1 VSLPRCLPI
10 IARFFARKHRNK
22 QPCDSFQEAV
32 KLASKPKVLII
43 GPTPPPYNGMSVA
56 TELLLNALG
65 GEFCVTHL
73 DTADRR
79 GLSNIGR
86 IDLQNVLLAT
96 YHGFKYFWL
105 LLLKNP
111 KIVYVQIAQNR
122 LAFLRDSLFL
132 IPARL
137 LGKKVIVH
145 LHGGHF
151 ATFYRSA
158 SASTQRLIRYCLGRS
173 ARAIVL
179 GRSLGGMFDGILP
192 AERIRVIPNGIPDY
206 FGDERCCVGD
216 GHRRTVLFL
225 STLMREKGTLDVIA
239 ALSSIAER
247 IPDVQAIFAGEWYRP
262 EDCCAA
268 QETINTL
275 GLAGNVKFVGTVSPP
290 LKYDLL
296 SRADVFVLPSYN
308 EGQPYA
314 VLEAMAAGLPV
325 ISSGVGCIPETVID
339 GENGFILMPGN
350 KEALAAKLALLLG
363 DDELRK
369 KMGAA
374 SRRRFLEN
382 YQFDRF
388 AGDIGQVFK
397 EALFQG

>member
-1 VSLPRCLPI
+1 MISQ
-10 IARFFARKHRNK
+10 A
-22 QPCDSFQEAV
+22 DSFAGV
-32 KLASKPKVLII
+32 VRLASKPKVLII
-43 GPTPPPYNGMSVA
+43 GSTPPPYNGMSVA
-56 TELLLNALG
+56 TELVLNAL
-65 GEFCVTHL
+65 EDKFCVIHL

-79 GLSNIGR
+79 DLSNIGR
-86 IDLQNVLLAT
+86 IDLRNVVLAA
-96 YHGFKYFWL
+96 YHGLKCLWL
-105 LLLKNP
+105 LLRKNP
-111 KIVYVQIAQNR
+111 KIVYVPIAQDR

-151 ATFYRSA
+151 AIFYRSA
-158 SASTQRLIRYCLGRS
+158 SASTQRLIRYCLGKS

-179 GRSLGGMFDGILP
+179 GTSLSGMFEGILP
-192 AERIRVIPNGIPDY
+192 VERIRIIPNGIPDY
-206 FGDERCCVGD
+206 FDDQRGCAGN

-239 ALSSIAER
+239 SLPSITKR
-247 IPDVQAIFAGEWYRP
+247 IPDVQVIFAGEWYRL
-262 EDCCAA
+262 EDRSTAL
-268 QETINTL
+268 ETINRL
-275 GLAGNVKFVGTVSPP
+275 GLASHVKFVGTVSPP
-290 LKYDLL
+290 SKYELL
-296 SRADVFVLPSYN
+296 SQADVFVLPSYN

-339 GENGFILMPGN
+339 GENGFILKPGTN
-350 KEALAAKLALLLG
+350 EDFVDKVVLLL
-363 DDELRK
+363 DDEPLRK
-369 KMGAA
+369 KMGDA
-374 SRRRFLEN
+374 SRRRFIEN
-382 YQFDRF
+382 YRFDRF

>member
-1 VSLPRCLPI
+1 MSSHAESIQQVV
-10 IARFFARKHRNK
+10 
-22 QPCDSFQEAV
+22 Q
-32 KLASKPKVLII
+32 LAGKPKVLII
-43 GPTPPPYNGMSVA
+43 GPSPPPYNGMSVA

-65 GEFCVTHL
+65 DEFCVMHL

-79 GLSNIGR
+79 GLSNVGR
-86 IDLQNVLLAT
+86 IDFRNVLLAA
-96 YHGFKYFWL
+96 YHGFKYLLL

-111 KIVYVQIAQNR
+111 KIVYVQIAQDQ

-158 SASTQRLIRYCLGRS
+158 SASTRRLIRYCLGRT

-179 GRSLGGMFDGILP
+179 GRSLEGMFEGILP
-192 AERIRVIPNGIPDY
+192 AERIRIIPNGIPDY

-216 GHRRTVLFL
+216 RHRSTVLFL

-239 ALSSIAER
+239 ALPSIAER

-262 EDCCAA
+262 EDRCVA
-268 QETINTL
+268 QETINSL
-275 GLAGNVKFVGTVSPP
+275 GLAAHVKFVGTVSPP
-290 LKYDLL
+290 FKHDLL

-339 GENGFILMPGN
+339 GENGFILKPGN
-350 KEALAAKLALLLG
+350 KEALVAKLALLLG
-363 DDELRK
+363 DHDLRK
-369 KMGAA
+369 KMGEA

-382 YQFDRF
+382 YRFDRF

>member
-1 VSLPRCLPI
+1 MISQ
-10 IARFFARKHRNK
+10 A
-22 QPCDSFQEAV
+22 DSFAGV
-32 KLASKPKVLII
+32 VRLASKPKVLII
-43 GPTPPPYNGMSVA
+43 GSTPPPYNGMSVA
-56 TELLLNALG
+56 TELVLNAL
-65 GEFCVTHL
+65 EDKFCVIHL

-79 GLSNIGR
+79 DLSNIGR
-86 IDLQNVLLAT
+86 IDLQNVVLAA
-96 YHGFKYFWL
+96 YHGFKCLWL

-111 KIVYVQIAQNR
+111 KIVYVPIAQDR

-158 SASTQRLIRYCLGRS
+158 SASTQRLIRYCLGKS

-179 GRSLGGMFDGILP
+179 GTSLSGMFEGILP
-192 AERIRVIPNGIPDY
+192 GERIRIIPNGIPDY
-206 FGDERCCVGD
+206 FDDQRGCAGN

-239 ALSSIAER
+239 ALPSIAKR
-247 IPDVQAIFAGEWYRP
+247 VPDVHVIFAGEWYRL
-262 EDCCAA
+262 EDRSTA
-268 QETINTL
+268 QDAINRL
-275 GLAGNVKFVGTVSPP
+275 GLGSHVEFVGTVSPP
-290 LKYDLL
+290 FKYELL
-296 SRADVFVLPSYN
+296 SQADVFVLPSYN

-339 GENGFILMPGN
+339 GENGFILKPGS
-350 KEALAAKLALLLG
+350 KEDFVDKLVLLL
-363 DDELRK
+363 DDEPLRK
-369 KMGAA
+369 KMGEA

-382 YQFDRF
+382 YRFDRF
-388 AGDIGQVFK
+388 AGDIGQVFR
-397 EALFQG
+397 EALSQG